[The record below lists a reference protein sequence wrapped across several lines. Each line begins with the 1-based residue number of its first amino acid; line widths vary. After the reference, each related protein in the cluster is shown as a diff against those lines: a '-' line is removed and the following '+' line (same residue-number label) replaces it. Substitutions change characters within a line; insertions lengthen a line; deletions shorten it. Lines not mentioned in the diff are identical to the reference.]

1 MMINS
6 ECYAKNWN
14 SNVCS
19 HKCELFEECYKTWN
33 KIILKKLKNE
43 PINLSHEDIIKLLIN
58 TDNNYFQLYQAIKTK
73 REHATP
79 INLSENEAIMLIDYD
94 F

>member
-1 MMINS
+1 MINT

-19 HKCELFEECYKTWN
+19 HKCELFNQCCNTWIEYSRKKFNKT
-33 KIILKKLKNE
+33 
-43 PINLSHEDIIKLLIN
+43 PINLSYEEVIKLLVD
-58 TDNNYFQLYQAIKTK
+58 TDEKYYNLWLKIKEQ
-73 REHATP
+73 REHTTP
-79 INLSENEAIMLIDYD
+79 INLSENDAIMLIDYD